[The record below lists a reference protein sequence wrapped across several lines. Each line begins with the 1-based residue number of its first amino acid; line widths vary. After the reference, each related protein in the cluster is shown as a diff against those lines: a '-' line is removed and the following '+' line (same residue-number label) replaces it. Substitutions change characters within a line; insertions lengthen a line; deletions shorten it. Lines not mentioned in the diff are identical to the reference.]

1 MTLESVIAYVAV
13 LGLPLWLVVE
23 EVLHRFAS
31 GAKARVAATAVEAVD
46 RRALEG
52 VRAA

>member
-1 MTLESVIAYVAV
+1 MTLETVIAYAAV

-31 GAKARVAATAVEAVD
+31 GAK
-46 RRALEG
+46 
-52 VRAA
+52 VRAAVPAAAEADRRGCESAQPA